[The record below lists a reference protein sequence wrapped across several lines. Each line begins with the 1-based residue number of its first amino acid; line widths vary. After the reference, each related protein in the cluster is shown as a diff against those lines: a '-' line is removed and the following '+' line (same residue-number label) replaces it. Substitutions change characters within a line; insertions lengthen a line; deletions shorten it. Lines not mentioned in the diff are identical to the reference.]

1 MKAKYRILRVLI
13 VLFAT
18 SLIGSVGN
26 GNLVAHWALDGNAND
41 SIGGNHGTIV
51 GNPTWVAGQVGGGL
65 KLDGVDDYVE
75 TGYTANLPVWTI
87 SVWVSSPASPSGGA
101 DRASGPVYRDSNYQI
116 AWSHQTAGSRGTAG
130 VQVGGSFY
138 RASFGTLEANTWYHL
153 AATYDGETLT
163 AYKNG
168 ILITSNTVPSGN
180 PNSETDTLKFGR
192 HSSLAQYFAGT
203 IDDVAIFDHALN
215 EQEVAQ
221 LCRLGGISFTLPTLQ
236 MLLNAILRAETLV
249 EEQKAREAVAL
260 IKKTIAEYE
269 QWKQQN
275 PNDITLGHKVLSC
288 DLHFLSAKAQ
298 EAVGAPKAGVA
309 DMYKR
314 AVESGI
320 LSPPRQ
326 GPALL
331 WLYEN
336 TDADTYDSVVVPFI
350 TNDGA
355 YLKEVAAQAEAMV
368 REQKSKAAAG
378 FLAGNLAAYARWRE
392 KHPFDEVIAE
402 DMLPEV
408 HFQLAKAGEAA
419 GAPKK
424 DVADAYSNTF
434 NRSRFD
440 YVPERAATLI
450 WLVENERTDECT
462 KAIKSFTQSR
472 DIRDCFKKV
481 VAKVC
486 EHFESQRNWAQF
498 QWFLDALFTEA
509 EYPYD
514 WVVFVESCL
523 GDKTGRWAQ
532 AYYAYLD
539 SRPKLKFGR
548 DCIIAEKYATDKKF
562 MKAVELYQDIVNRC
576 GPEDDKGLLEC
587 QLCKCLFY
595 GGQYREAVAKLGSFI
610 VNNKATHGSLVKE
623 AMLMKGRA
631 HVQLGEIDKAIDAFL
646 TVMIEYPETKEAPE
660 TNFFVGY
667 CYMLQ
672 SKFDQA
678 KEALNLVTQEHPE
691 SSYAGRA
698 RMCLIRIEDMT
709 Q

>member
-1 MKAKYRILRVLI
+1 MILIVVSAIGLGTGVTKAK
-13 VLFAT
+13 
-18 SLIGSVGN
+18 
-26 GNLVAHWALDGNAND
+26 LVAHWGLDGNVND
-41 SIGGNHGTIV
+41 SIGSSHGTVV
-51 GNPTWVAGQVGGGL
+51 GDPSWEPGRFGRALLFGGDDYIMFPNESDFDITGEITVAAWIKVNAFDKEWQSIITKGDNSWRLARNGTGNNVAFHCSGL
-65 KLDGVDDYVE
+65 TIENSQWGVESNANVNDRWWHHIAGVYDGARIYLYVDGVLDKS
-75 TGYTANLPVWTI
+75 AK
-87 SVWVSSPASPSGGA
+87 
-101 DRASGPVYRDSNYQI
+101 ASGKIGKGDYKVHI
-116 AWSHQTAGSRGTAG
+116 G
-130 VQVGGSFY
+130 
-138 RASFGTLEANTWYHL
+138 ANAEKTKREW
-153 AATYDGETLT
+153 
-163 AYKNG
+163 NG
-168 ILITSNTVPSGN
+168 L
-180 PNSETDTLKFGR
+180 
-192 HSSLAQYFAGT
+192 

-215 EQEVAQ
+215 EQQVAQ
-221 LCRLGGISFTLPTLQ
+221 LCRLGALSFTSEPTLL
-236 MLLNAILRAETLV
+236 MLFNAVQRAERLV
-249 EEQKAREAVAL
+249 DEQKAQEAINIINNA
-260 IKKTIAEYE
+260 IAQYQ

-298 EAVGAPKAGVA
+298 EAVGAPKADVA
-309 DMYKR
+309 DTYKR

-320 LSPPRQ
+320 LSAPRQ

-336 TDADTYDSVVVPFI
+336 TDVASYDSVIEPFI
-350 TNDGA
+350 ATDTI

-368 REQKSKAAAG
+368 REQKSKAAVG
-378 FLAGNLAAYARWRE
+378 FLVGNLAAYARWRE

-408 HFQLAKAGEAA
+408 HFQLAKAREAA

-424 DVADAYSNTF
+424 DIADVYSNTF
-434 NRSRFD
+434 SRSRFD
-440 YVPERAATLI
+440 YVPGRAAALI
-450 WLVENERTDECT
+450 WLVENERTDECA
-462 KAIKSFTQSR
+462 KAIRLFTQSR
-472 DIRDCFKKV
+472 DIRDCFKNA

-523 GDKTGRWAQ
+523 RDRTSRWTQ

-539 SRPKLKFGR
+539 GRSKLKFGR
-548 DCIIAEKYATDKKF
+548 DCIIAEKYATEEKF
-562 MKAVELYQDIVNRC
+562 MEAAELYQDIVNRC
-576 GPEDDKGLLEC
+576 GPEDDKGSFEC

-595 GGQYREAVAKLGSFI
+595 GGKYREAVAKLGPFI
-610 VNNKATHGSLVKE
+610 VNNKATHRSLVKE

-631 HVQLGEIDKAIDAFL
+631 HVQLGEIDKAVDAFFA
-646 TVMIEYPETKEAPE
+646 VMIEYPETKEAPE

-672 SKFDQA
+672 SKFDKA
-678 KEALNLVTQEHPE
+678 KEAFNLVTQEHPE
-691 SSYAGRA
+691 SSYAGKA